1 MMKIVIT
8 GLILLFGRICFLQS
22 SISSSVQGTWKG
34 VLLKDGQKEKEAL
47 VFYLDLVIK
56 DNEITGKTRE
66 ELYDTDLF
74 AVKKIKGKID
84 GKKINFNEFVIEA
97 QKNSSKISWC
107 TSDFSCSYSDSTG
120 YLSGVFTSNSCKR
133 LSGKIILYRSMEK
146 FKDKE
151 EKLLSHVWRDDL
163 LNDIKMGR
171 KAPEI
176 REKEMNNFKF
186 QSIYFDHDKTEIKA
200 EFHAYLKEM
209 IRVVNGHSDLR
220 IQITGH
226 TDNVGSDAY
235 NIDLSK
241 RRAKSIEDF
250 FKLNGLELNKLKIDF
265 KGETEPID
273 NNQTEEGKRK
283 NRRVDFKFI

>member
-1 MMKIVIT
+1 MKIFIL
-8 GLILLFGRICFLQS
+8 GLIIFFAGICFSQNS
-22 SISSSVQGTWKG
+22 NVNPIQGTWKG
-34 VLLKDGQKEKEAL
+34 VLFKDGHKESEAL

-56 DNEITGKTRE
+56 GLEITGRTRE

-74 AVKKIKGKID
+74 AAKKIKGKID
-84 GKKINFNEFVIEA
+84 GNKFNFSEFVIEA
-97 QKNSSKISWC
+97 QKSSSKVSWC
-107 TSDFSCSYSDSTG
+107 NSDFQCVYTDSTG
-120 YLSGVFTSNSCKR
+120 YITGTFSSSTCKR
-133 LSGKIILYRSMEK
+133 LSGKIVLYRSLEK
-146 FKDKE
+146 FRDKE

-163 LNDIKMGR
+163 LKDIKLGR

-176 REKEMNNFKF
+176 REKEMKNFKF
-186 QSIYFDHDKTEIKA
+186 QAIYFDHDKTEIKQ

-226 TDNVGSDAY
+226 TDNVGSDVY
-235 NIDLSK
+235 NQDLSR

-250 FKLNGLELNKLKIDF
+250 FKANGLELKKLKIDF
-265 KGETEPID
+265 KGESEPID

>member
-1 MMKIVIT
+1 MKIVIT
-8 GLILLFGRICFLQS
+8 GLIIFIAGICLSQK
-22 SISSSVQGTWKG
+22 SVLNPIQGTWKG
-34 VLLKDGQKEKEAL
+34 VLLKDAQKESEAI

-56 DNEITGKTRE
+56 DGEITGKTRE

-74 AVKKIKGKID
+74 AVKRIKGKID
-84 GKKINFNEFVIEA
+84 GNKFNFNEFVIET
-97 QKNSSKISWC
+97 QKSSSKTTWC
-107 TSDFSCSYSDSTG
+107 NSDFVCVYTDSTG
-120 YLSGVFTSNSCKR
+120 YITGSFSSSNCKR
-133 LSGKIILYRSMEK
+133 LSGKIVLYRSLEK

-163 LNDIKMGR
+163 LKDIKSGR

-176 REKEMNNFKF
+176 REKEMKNFKF
-186 QSIYFDHDKTEIKA
+186 QAIYFDHDKTEIKQ

-226 TDNVGSDAY
+226 TDNVGSNSY
-235 NIDLSK
+235 NEDLSR

-250 FKLNGLELNKLKIDF
+250 FKANGLELKKLKIDF
-265 KGETEPID
+265 KGESEPID